1 LARTGFFKPVHVKS
15 LSRRKPISPQPR
27 LLRRPLY
34 RRPVHEADKT
44 STFFLTLAVGR
55 SHKYSDNFARPA
67 FPGESGT
74 VRAMS
79 IIPRKFLEQK
89 QPLHYLYAEL
99 VLAGALTG
107 LIHTAAGST

>member
-1 LARTGFFKPVHVKS
+1 
-15 LSRRKPISPQPR
+15 
-27 LLRRPLY
+27 
-34 RRPVHEADKT
+34 
-44 STFFLTLAVGR
+44 
-55 SHKYSDNFARPA
+55 
-67 FPGESGT
+67 
-74 VRAMS
+74 MS